1 MKSVPQKY
9 IFFMF
14 PAFNFIGTRGVE
26 HYNLHLNFISL
37 QKVHPPPPL
46 LRKTYDMEQR
56 ARLLAP
62 KVALYRCCSSCE
74 KVFPEWDWA
83 WAEFVVRK
91 AGGGFSTG

>member
-62 KVALYRCCSSCE
+62 KVAFTAAALLVKRFFLSGIGPGQSL
-74 KVFPEWDWA
+74 WSG
-83 WAEFVVRK
+83 RR
-91 AGGGFSTG
+91 GG